1 MATSNRTTRSTQAKT
16 HFRSTP
22 QMPDSYF
29 RCVRVPATT
38 ELAEGLRSILDSGM
52 LSESESELDD
62 IRDKL
67 DLAFIIRQS
76 SIPLL
81 VKALTTLM
89 LCNDETLCSDQS
101 AFDAATALKHLS
113 ESSCT
118 PNRA

>member
-1 MATSNRTTRSTQAKT
+1 MARTHSNTRPKF
-16 HFRSTP
+16 HSTP
-22 QMPDSYF
+22 QMPQAYF
-29 RCVRVPATT
+29 EFVRVPATT

-52 LSESESELDD
+52 LSETESELDD

-67 DLAFIIRQS
+67 DLAFMIRRS

-81 VKALTTLM
+81 VKALTTLL

-101 AFDAATALKHLS
+101 AFDAAAALKHLS